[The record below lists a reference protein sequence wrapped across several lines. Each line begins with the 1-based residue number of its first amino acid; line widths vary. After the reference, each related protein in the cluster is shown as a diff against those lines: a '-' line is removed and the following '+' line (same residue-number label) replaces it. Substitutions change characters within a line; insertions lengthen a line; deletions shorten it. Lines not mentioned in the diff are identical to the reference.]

1 MDIKLKNN
9 GRFARMWN
17 RLVEKSSY
25 WFDRYLLLRNEK
37 NPAHEDGFITD
48 ADWVIAEQN
57 PRGARILVRCSL
69 LAVFILLVW
78 AALARIDEVTKGEGK
93 VIPSRQ
99 LQVVQSLD
107 GGIVQEIK
115 AREGQPVEKGQ
126 LLLKIDPTRFESSLK
141 ENRAQYYSLKA
152 KAARLEAISSGSPLA
167 IPDDVRRDAPDIALQ
182 EESLYQSKM
191 AELDATVGVARQ
203 QAAQRSQEMNE
214 VRARRDQAAQSYELT
229 QRELD
234 ATRPLLKSGAVS
246 EVDILRLERDLA
258 RYRGERDSAAAQ
270 LPRIQAA
277 IGEFTRKVQEVEL
290 TFRNQARSELAETMG
305 KLNSLS
311 EGSVALA
318 DRVKQSEIRSPMKG
332 IIKRLHANTVGGVI
346 QPGKDIVE
354 IVPADDSLLLEAKV
368 LPKDIA
374 FLRPGQKA
382 LVKFTAYDF
391 AVYGGLEAEVI
402 QVGADTITDD
412 KGNAFYLVQVKTTE
426 SHLERDGKEL
436 PIKPGMIAEVDILTG
451 KKSILAYILKPVLR
465 AKSSALTER

>member
-1 MDIKLKNN
+1 MDIRIKQDN
-9 GRFARMWN
+9 RFARGWN
-17 RLVEKSSY
+17 ALVTRSSG

-37 NPAHEDGFITD
+37 QRGQEDDFITD

-69 LAVFILLVW
+69 LAIAMLIIW
-78 AALARIDEVTKGEGK
+78 AAFAQLDEVTKGEGK

-107 GGIVQEIK
+107 GGIVQEISV
-115 AREGQPVEKGQ
+115 REGQQVEKGQ

-141 ENRAQYYSLKA
+141 ENRAQYLSLRA
-152 KAARLEAISSGSPLA
+152 KAVRLEAISTGKPFTL
-167 IPDDVRRDAPDIALQ
+167 PEEVLTEAPEIASQ
-182 EESLYQSKM
+182 EESLYLSKM
-191 AELDATVGVARQ
+191 AELDAMVGVTRQ

-214 VRARRDQAAQSYELT
+214 VRARRDQAAQSYDLT
-229 QRELD
+229 MRELE

-246 EVDILRLERDLA
+246 EVELLRLERDLA
-258 RYRGERDSAAAQ
+258 RFRGERDSAAAQ
-270 LPRIQAA
+270 LPRIQSS
-277 IGEFTRKVQEVEL
+277 IGEYSRKIQEVEL

-318 DRVKQSEIRSPMKG
+318 DRVKQSDIRSPMKG
-332 IIKRLHANTVGGVI
+332 IIKRLHANTVGGVV
-346 QPGKDIVE
+346 QPGKDIIE
-354 IVPADDSLLLEAKV
+354 IVPADDSLLLEAKI

-374 FLRPGQKA
+374 FLRPGQPA

-391 AVYGGLEAEVI
+391 AVYGGLEAEVV
-402 QVGADTITDD
+402 QVGADTVTDD
-412 KGNAFYLVQVKTTE
+412 KGNAFYVIQVKTNKAY
-426 SHLERDGKEL
+426 LERADKRL
-436 PIKPGMIAEVDILTG
+436 PIKPGMVAEVDILTG
-451 KKSILAYILKPVLR
+451 KKSILGYLMKPVLR

>member
-1 MDIKLKNN
+1 MEIKIKRNT
-9 GRFARMWN
+9 RFSRLWN
-17 RLVEKSSY
+17 RLVEKSSA
-25 WFDRYLLLRNEK
+25 WFDRYLLLRDEK
-37 NPAHEDGFITD
+37 NPQHETDFITD

-69 LAVFILLVW
+69 LAILVLIVW
-78 AALARIDEVTKGEGK
+78 AAFAELDEVTKGEGK

-115 AREGQPVEKGQ
+115 VREGQAVEKGQ

-141 ENRAQYYSLKA
+141 ENRAQYYSLQA
-152 KAARLEAISSGSPLA
+152 KVARLDAISSGKPFVL
-167 IPDDVRRDAPDIALQ
+167 PDDVKKDAPDIAMQ

-191 AELDATVGVARQ
+191 AELDAMVGVARQ

-214 VRARRDQAAQSYELT
+214 VRARRDQAAQSYDLT
-229 QRELD
+229 QRELE
-234 ATRPLLKSGAVS
+234 ATKPLLKSGAVS
-246 EVDILRLERDLA
+246 EVEILRLERDLA
-258 RYRGERDSAAAQ
+258 RFRGERDSAAAQ
-270 LPRIQAA
+270 LPRIQSA

-305 KLNSLS
+305 KLNSIS
-311 EGSVALA
+311 EGSVALV
-318 DRVKQSEIRSPMKG
+318 DRVKQSEIRAPMKG
-332 IIKRLHANTVGGVI
+332 VVKQLHANTVGGVV

-368 LPKDIA
+368 VPKDIA

-391 AVYGGLEAEVI
+391 AVYGGLEAEVVQI
-402 QVGADTITDD
+402 GADTITDE
-412 KGNAFYLVQVKTTE
+412 KGNAFYLVQVKTNKGF
-426 SHLERDGKEL
+426 LEKDGKML
-436 PIKPGMIAEVDILTG
+436 PIKPGMVAEVDILTG
-451 KKSILAYILKPVLR
+451 KKSILAYLLKPVLR